1 LRPFPV
7 IETSFNPITCN
18 EQLCK
23 FFVNTPRQAL
33 PKPAYLNAGLSDRM
47 ITSFTDGRR
56 KPMALVNR
64 LSRLFQADFHAV
76 LDRIEEPDIQ
86 LKQAV
91 REMQLALDQD
101 EQRLNLLQHET
112 EQLNKADIAAS
123 EALLTFDEELNI
135 CLAAEKEDL
144 ARDLIRRKLTSEK
157 QQLSIKQQS
166 EIIESQIKRLDK
178 QINQQ
183 HQQLTSMKQ
192 KLELLVDDEN
202 RGVIGQFSH
211 ADNIR
216 TEEIEIALL
225 REKELRE
232 KQRRA
237 QS

>member
-1 LRPFPV
+1 
-7 IETSFNPITCN
+7 
-18 EQLCK
+18 
-23 FFVNTPRQAL
+23 
-33 PKPAYLNAGLSDRM
+33 
-47 ITSFTDGRR
+47 
-56 KPMALVNR
+56 MALINR

-101 EQRLNLLQHET
+101 EQHLSLLQHET
-112 EQLNKADIAAS
+112 EQLNKAGTAAN
-123 EALLTFDEELNI
+123 EALQTFDEELDI

-157 QQLSIKQQS
+157 QLRSVKQQV
-166 EIIESQIKRLDK
+166 ETITAQMKRLDK
-178 QINQQ
+178 QIDEQR
-183 HQQLTSMKQ
+183 QQLTSMKQ

-202 RGVIGQFSH
+202 IGVVGQFNN

-216 TEEIEIALL
+216 NEEIEIALL

-232 KQRRA
+232 KQRRV